1 MFVIKTSAPSIL
13 MQQFGS
19 NKADGREWMDRR
31 FHGIHD
37 IGFTLGCRIC
47 LLHSLPYYC
56 ICFYD
61 LVFDVG
67 FQLAYDAN
75 CTENMRWLYNTWVLL
90 FFSHGCHPTRATRS
104 FPSNSSFLLC

>member
-1 MFVIKTSAPSIL
+1 MFVIKPSAPSIL

-31 FHGIHD
+31 FHGSHD

-47 LLHSLPYYC
+47 LLHSLPYCC

-75 CTENMRWLYNTWVLL
+75 CTEKHEVAIQYLGFAL
-90 FFSHGCHPTRATRS
+90 FSHGCHPTRTTRP
-104 FPSNSSFLLC
+104 FPSNNSFLLC